1 MTLTL
6 ASSSATTLSSTL
18 PYCSLISL
26 QFWRGSGGVVRN
38 PSLGNWVTVIGMMG
52 DRTVCCWWVTILVMV
67 GDHPRDGWRLSLSR
81 WVIVLGMVGD
91 HPGDYGWLSWGWW
104 LSTSILGTAG
114 VRSGESW
121 WPSLIW
127 RCWVKV
133 LWMVGDHPGDSGWPS
148 RGWEDF
154 SQQFNGAIT
163 MTFDFRQHLK

>member
-1 MTLTL
+1 MIPDNGVQRPIGLPTPPPP
-6 ASSSATTLSSTL
+6 STI
-18 PYCSLISL
+18 P
-26 QFWRGSGGVVRN
+26 N